1 MATLLTAS
9 VLSDDEKATINRLA
23 AQVRINAPR
32 LKVWDKYYDAEQRLK
47 HIGLAIPAEA
57 RIFET
62 IINIP
67 RMAVN
72 EPVLRQRLKAF
83 YRAGDSTK
91 IDKTL
96 LKSWEAN
103 NLPSESSVCHTEE
116 RIYGRSF
123 VAVGQHPD
131 TGELPL
137 ITVESPLE
145 IGVEVDRRRRRMS
158 SALRVYRDPVEKVT
172 RGTLYQPDATIYL
185 VRGRRGWEVDDTDGF
200 GRDPH
205 KLGAVPMVMFL
216 NARRAGRFE
225 GRSEMADVTTKT
237 DAIARMITNTLI
249 GGETHALPAR
259 WIAGATE
266 EDFVD
271 EDGNPIPVWESYFTA
286 IRAIADHEA
295 KFGEWSAGD
304 LDNLTGTVDKL
315 LTWCS
320 IELGLPTRYVGQTSV
335 NPAAEG
341 AIRADESRLI
351 NRTQDKNRHDGDSW
365 AWVMGLEERIR
376 TGEWGERNSI
386 RALWHDPGT
395 STLAEAADAATK
407 LHSIDALSTEGV
419 WDMLEWDEPRKQL
432 EKERLAAEA
441 DDQIQRAAADPLV
454 ASANRLANATVPPTP
469 EA

>member
-1 MATLLTAS
+1 MVTIPTAS
-9 VLSDDEKATINRLA
+9 VLSDDEKATVNRIA
-23 AQVRINAPR
+23 AQVRVNAPK
-32 LKVWDKYYDAEQRLK
+32 LSVWDRYYDAEQRLK

-67 RMAVN
+67 RMAVT

-91 IDKTL
+91 IDTTL
-96 LKSWEAN
+96 QKSWESN

-123 VAVGQHPD
+123 VAVGKHPD
-131 TGELPL
+131 EGELPL

-158 SALRVYRDPVEKVT
+158 AAMRVYRDCVEKVT
-172 RGTLYQPDATIYL
+172 RGTLYLPDSTLYL
-185 VRGRRGWEVDDTDGF
+185 VRGRRGWELDDTVGF
-200 GRDPH
+200 GRDDH
-205 KLGAVPMVMFL
+205 ELGAVPMVMFL
-216 NARRAGRFE
+216 NARRAGRYE
-225 GRSEMADVTTKT
+225 GRSEMADVVTKT

-259 WIAGATE
+259 WIAGASQD
-266 EDFVD
+266 DFVD
-271 EDGNPIPVWESYFTA
+271 EDNKPIPVWESYFTA
-286 IRAIADHEA
+286 IRAIKDANA
-295 KFGEWSAGD
+295 KFGEWKAGD
-304 LDNLTGTVDKL
+304 LENLTKAVDKL
-315 LTWCS
+315 LVWCS
-320 IELGLPTRYVGQTSV
+320 VELGLPTRYVGETSV

-351 NRTQDKNRHDGDSW
+351 NRTSDKNRHDGDSW

-395 STLAEAADAATK
+395 ATLAEAADAATK

-419 WDMLEWDEPRKQL
+419 WDMLEWDEPRKKL
-432 EKERLAAEA
+432 ERERLDAELAASM
-441 DDQIQRAAADPLV
+441 RAMKLEPGDAPDGA
-454 ASANRLANATVPPTP
+454 
-469 EA
+469 